1 MKSKTTKKK
10 KPKKNGPDPKY
21 KPEFNNMAYIAC
33 REGGFTDVKLA
44 ALFSVSRSLVYVW
57 KNNYPDFK
65 AATIKG
71 KDEFDT
77 LNVEGD
83 LLKNARGFKY
93 TETTKEPAL
102 VPIKDKDNRTIGIE
116 EKLVITKVVHK
127 FKVPSTTAQIY
138 WLKNRDRTRWKDK
151 LDVDFNDLTLR
162 RTKKRFDGEGDEGGK
177 DNV

>member
-1 MKSKTTKKK
+1 MKSKTSKKK

-33 REGGFTDVKLA
+33 KEGGFTDIKLA
-44 ALFSVSRSLVYVW
+44 ALFNVSRSLVYVW
-57 KNNYPDFK
+57 KNDYPDFK
-65 AATIKG
+65 AATIRG

-93 TETTKEPAL
+93 TETTKEP
-102 VPIKDKDNRTIGIE
+102 VETVIRDKNGKAVSIE
-116 EKLVITKVVHK
+116 NVLTITKIVRK

-151 LDVDFNDLTLR
+151 LDIDFNDLTIR
-162 RTKKRFDGEGDEGGK
+162 RTKKRFDGEADET
-177 DNV
+177 DE